1 MKQRGDGMKKLWIG
15 FVIVLVVILGTSN
28 RRQISAVCQ
37 KAGEKVLEGI
47 WYQMLVECFGTGKLF
62 ESDEAFIINT
72 DSGVAKSLLLYE
84 QQKSSFGESAEDTMK
99 LASLEN
105 QEKREE
111 AEEFVVNTA
120 GEVEKVKREIKKQN
134 EKNEKTPKTNQLVE
148 QLRENLDTDFLIDNF
163 YIVDSTTSIKKSIF
177 SVGEM
182 LSKDFT
188 IEKTKAPQILIF
200 HTHGGSEYFADG
212 TKEEQS
218 IVATGKYLTEILE
231 NEYGYQVLHDETKY
245 DYVNGALDRNKAYN
259 QALEGV
265 SRQLE
270 ENPSI
275 QVVIDLHR
283 DGGNTKERKVT
294 ELDGKQVAQF
304 MVFNGLSRNRN
315 GEITYLKNP
324 NLQANLAF
332 GLQIKL
338 RAMEKYP
345 DLALRNYLKGYRY
358 NMHLKERYLLIEL
371 GNQNNTSEEAK
382 NTMPYLAEILNDVL
396 TQK

>member
-1 MKQRGDGMKKLWIG
+1 MKKLWIG
-15 FVIVLVVILGTSN
+15 FIMVLVVILGTSN
-28 RRQISAVCQ
+28 REEISGVCR

-47 WYQMLVECFGTGKLF
+47 WYQMLVECFETGKLF
-62 ESDEAFIINT
+62 DSEEAFIINT
-72 DSGVAKSLLLYE
+72 DSGTAKSLILYE
-84 QQKSSFGESAEDTMK
+84 QQKNSFGQSAEDTME

-120 GEVEKVKREIKKQN
+120 GEVEKIEQEIKKEN
-134 EKNEKTPKTNQLVE
+134 EKSEKTTKTNALVE
-148 QLRENLDTDFLIDNF
+148 QLRQNLDTDFLIDNF
-163 YIVDSTTSIKKSIF
+163 YIVDSTTSIRKNLF
-177 SVGEM
+177 SVEEM
-182 LSKDFT
+182 LSKDFSM
-188 IEKTKAPQILIF
+188 EKKQEPQILIF

-212 TKEEQS
+212 TKEENS
-218 IVATGKYLTEILE
+218 IVAVGEYLTEILE
-231 NEYGYQVLHDETKY
+231 NEYGYQVIHDETKY

-259 QALEGV
+259 QALDGV
-265 SRQLE
+265 SKQLE

-304 MVFNGLSRNRN
+304 MVFNGLSRNQN

-332 GLQIKL
+332 GLQMKL

-345 DLALRNYLKGYRY
+345 DLTLRNYLKGYRY
-358 NMHLKERYLLIEL
+358 NMHLRERYLLIEL
-371 GNQNNTSEEAK
+371 GNQNNTSEEAR

-396 TQK
+396 SKQ